1 MVPLTGWACDV
12 TAVCPYLPIP
22 KEAFFFC
29 RVANFDQ
36 HEYWLMVAHKV
47 ATVGWHTGWQLL
59 VGTQGGD
66 CSLARQ
72 ELEDGGEEEERLIST
87 HEDLTRLIK
96 RRERESTGQ
105 LTVVAF
111 DVRDPRFADQHE
123 YWLMV
128 AHKVAT
134 VDNAQGIVDSSGAK
148 VPKGDAVIMGYFLEH
163 PSGSTHRRRYRIE
176 EMEVTMDVRLMF
188 HLDIGEELKE
198 LSNGVFEVPKT
209 TDTMLQGLLG
219 LV

>member
-1 MVPLTGWACDV
+1 M
-12 TAVCPYLPIP
+12 
-22 KEAFFFC
+22 
-29 RVANFDQ
+29 
-36 HEYWLMVAHKV
+36 AHRV
-47 ATVGWHTGWQLL
+47 ATVGWHTGWRCRHHGLL
-59 VGTQGGD
+59 PGAPIRIDPPAQIPNRG
-66 CSLARQ
+66 
-72 ELEDGGEEEERLIST
+72 DGG
-87 HEDLTRLIK
+87 HD
-96 RRERESTGQ
+96 
-105 LTVVAF
+105 AF

-134 VDNAQGIVDSSGAK
+134 VNNAQGIVDSSGAK

>member
-1 MVPLTGWACDV
+1 MVPLTGWACGV

-47 ATVGWHTGWQLL
+47 ATVGWHTGWRLL
-59 VGTQGGD
+59 VGTQG
-66 CSLARQ
+66 
-72 ELEDGGEEEERLIST
+72 
-87 HEDLTRLIK
+87 
-96 RRERESTGQ
+96 
-105 LTVVAF
+105 
-111 DVRDPRFADQHE
+111 
-123 YWLMV
+123 
-128 AHKVAT
+128 
-134 VDNAQGIVDSSGAK
+134 
-148 VPKGDAVIMGYFLEH
+148 GDAVIMGYFLEH
-163 PSGSTHRRRYRIE
+163 PSGSTHRRRYQIE

>member
-1 MVPLTGWACDV
+1 MEKALVPLTVTACDV

-47 ATVGWHTGWQLL
+47 ATVN
-59 VGTQGGD
+59 
-66 CSLARQ
+66 
-72 ELEDGGEEEERLIST
+72 
-87 HEDLTRLIK
+87 
-96 RRERESTGQ
+96 
-105 LTVVAF
+105 
-111 DVRDPRFADQHE
+111 
-123 YWLMV
+123 
-128 AHKVAT
+128 
-134 VDNAQGIVDSSGAK
+134 NAQGIVDSSGAK